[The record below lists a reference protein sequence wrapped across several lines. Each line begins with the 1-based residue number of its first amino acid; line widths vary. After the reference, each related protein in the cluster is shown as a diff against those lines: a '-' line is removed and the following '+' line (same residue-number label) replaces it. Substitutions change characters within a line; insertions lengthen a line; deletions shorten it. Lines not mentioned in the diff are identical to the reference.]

1 MSRRPIVPT
10 LLLSLPVGM
19 TFLTPAWAETDKDA
33 IVSRVTAVTVHLQQA
48 VVTREA
54 VLDLAPGERRVT
66 IKPLPA
72 ALQADS
78 VRVRGLGTPGL
89 VIRGVEVR
97 SVHEEAAMDE
107 KSRATEAQIK
117 ELTHRQALI
126 TERRG
131 TIGVLREFVT
141 GLKSTAAETTSR
153 DLLAR
158 GFATA
163 DWDHAFGFVSGH
175 LDQLA
180 EEDERLLR
188 EYADLSRATQEAQ
201 AGLSQT
207 ASRRATDRYA
217 VEISVRAEKSG
228 TARLAIT
235 YLVTGAS
242 WTPLYDARLDPA
254 RGKVT
259 LDALGQITQ
268 TTGEDWS
275 DVSVTLTTSRPL
287 SGIDLPRLASV
298 RLIDASRRRSQGGLV
313 QVADGSSISAEFIN
327 SLPILGRNYQD
338 VLALAPGVTDVDGDG
353 NPNIH
358 GARDT
363 DVVAPAT
370 VASMKVLRSEVMMA
384 FAIPGRL
391 DIPSDG
397 QPHQHLIASRDVDAK
412 VEYQC
417 VPALSLDVFA
427 VARLTLPDELSLLEG
442 RMAHFVDGD
451 LVGHS
456 DVAPKS
462 GGEELTLSFG
472 PEPRLRAERR
482 DTLLKTGR
490 KGRDE
495 ERDRTVVTTLRNF
508 LGRPVVV
515 HVSDRVP
522 VSGDDRID
530 ITIAHDETTTALP
543 GNPAEPGILNWDLDV
558 PPSGKADVTLR
569 YRIRA
574 PAGMLPAEP

>member
-1 MSRRPIVPT
+1 MWRMSIVPT
-10 LLLSLPVGM
+10 LFSCLAVGI
-19 TFLTPAWAETDKDA
+19 TLLTPAWVKADEEA
-33 IVSRVTAVTVHLQQA
+33 AVSRVTAVTVHLQQA
-48 VVTREA
+48 VVTRE
-54 VLDLAPGERRVT
+54 VILDLAPGEHRVT
-66 IKPLPA
+66 INPLPA
-72 ALQADS
+72 ALQPES
-78 VRVRGLGTPGL
+78 VRVRGFGTPGL
-89 VIRGVEVR
+89 KIRGVEVR

-107 KSRATEAQIK
+107 ESRSTEERIRD
-117 ELTHRQALI
+117 LTHRQALI

-141 GLKSTAAETTSR
+141 GLKSTADETTSR

-175 LDQLA
+175 LDQLG
-180 EEDERLLR
+180 EENERLLR
-188 EYADLSRATQEAQ
+188 EYAELSRAIQEAQ

-217 VEISVRAEKSG
+217 VEISVSAEKSG

-242 WTPLYDARLDPA
+242 WKPLYDARLDPA
-254 RGKVT
+254 HGKVT
-259 LDALGQITQ
+259 IDALGQITQ

-275 DVSVTLTTSRPL
+275 DVSVILTTSRPL
-287 SGIDLPRLASV
+287 SGIDLPRLTSV
-298 RLIDASRRRSQGGLV
+298 RLIDASRRSQGGFI
-313 QVADGSSISAEFIN
+313 QVVSSGASAELVDA
-327 SLPILGRNYQD
+327 LPVLGRNYQD
-338 VLALAPGVTDVDGDG
+338 VLTPSPGVSDVDGNG

-363 DVVAPAT
+363 ETVAPA
-370 VASMKVLRSEVMMA
+370 AIANMEVLRSELVMT

-427 VARLTLPDELSLLEG
+427 VARLTLPDDLSLLEG

-495 ERDRTVVTTLRNF
+495 ERDRKVVTTLRNF

-522 VSGDDRID
+522 VSGDDRIG
-530 ITIAHDETTTALP
+530 IAIARDETTAALP
-543 GNPAEPGILNWDLDV
+543 GDPAEPGILKWDLEV
-558 PPSGKADVTLR
+558 PPSGKAEVTLR

>member
-1 MSRRPIVPT
+1 MGPIV
-10 LLLSLPVGM
+10 
-19 TFLTPAWAETDKDA
+19 AAE
-33 IVSRVTAVTVHLQQA
+33 
-48 VVTREA
+48 
-54 VLDLAPGERRVT
+54 
-66 IKPLPA
+66 
-72 ALQADS
+72 
-78 VRVRGLGTPGL
+78 
-89 VIRGVEVR
+89 
-97 SVHEEAAMDE
+97 
-107 KSRATEAQIK
+107 
-117 ELTHRQALI
+117 ALI
-126 TERRG
+126 AERRG
-131 TIGVLREFVT
+131 TIGVLRAFVT

-163 DWDHAFGFVSGH
+163 DWEHAFGFVSGH

-188 EYADLSRATQEAQ
+188 DYAELTRATQEAQ

-254 RGKVT
+254 HGKVT
-259 LDALGQITQ
+259 IDALGQITQ

-298 RLIDASRRRSQGGLV
+298 RLIDASRRSQGGFI
-313 QVADGSSISAEFIN
+313 QVVTSGASAEFVN
-327 SLPILGRNYQD
+327 ALPVLGRNDQD
-338 VLALAPGVTDVDGDG
+338 VLTLAPGDTDVDGVG
-353 NPNIH
+353 SSTIH

-363 DVVAPAT
+363 ETVVPAAT
-370 VASMKVLRSEVMMA
+370 ASMEVLRSLVMMA

-412 VEYQC
+412 VEYHC

-427 VARLTLPDELSLLEG
+427 VARLTLPDDLSLLEG

-495 ERDRTVVTTLRNF
+495 ERDRRVVTTLRNF

-530 ITIAHDETTTALP
+530 ITVAHDETTAALP
-543 GNPAEPGILNWDLDV
+543 PNPAEPGILKWDLDV
-558 PPSGKADVTLR
+558 PASGLADVTLR